1 VNVSRS
7 YGVDGLNRYTQAGGV
22 SFGYDGSGNL
32 TGSGA
37 TSYAY
42 TVENMPASSSSG
54 VQLG

>member
-1 VNVSRS
+1 
-7 YGVDGLNRYTQAGGV
+7 VDGLNRYTQAGGV
-22 SFGYDGSGNL
+22 SFGYDGRGNL